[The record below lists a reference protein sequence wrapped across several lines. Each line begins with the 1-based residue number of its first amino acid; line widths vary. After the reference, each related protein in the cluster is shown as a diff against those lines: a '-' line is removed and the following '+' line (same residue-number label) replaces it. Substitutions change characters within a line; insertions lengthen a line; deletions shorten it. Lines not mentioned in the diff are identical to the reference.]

1 MASKKYTNMMFEQ
14 TEILSALVHER
25 FIAEGKPYDHAIMLV
40 AGYMQ
45 SFLVNLLCENV
56 GQKEK
61 LASVQIRINMQKE
74 AIAQANSIH
83 S

>member
-1 MASKKYTNMMFEQ
+1 MASKTYTNKMFEQ

-25 FIAEGKPYDHAIMLV
+25 FIAEGKSFETSGMLV

-61 LASVQIRINMQKE
+61 LAMVQIRINMQKE
-74 AIAQANSIH
+74 AIANLTTV
-83 S
+83 